1 MGRGITQTFFQ
12 RRYTSGQWAHE
23 KVLNTTGY
31 QENVNENHT
40 KKSFHTNRFT
50 EEPGRLQSTGSQ
62 RVGHDFTSLQTSI
75 YW

>member
-40 KKSFHTNRFT
+40 KKSFHTIQISHHQKD
-50 EEPGRLQSTGSQ
+50 EK
-62 RVGHDFTSLQTSI
+62 
-75 YW
+75 

>member
-12 RRYTSGQWAHE
+12 RRYTSGQGAHE

-40 KKSFHTNRFT
+40 NKSFHTIQISHHQKD
-50 EEPGRLQSTGSQ
+50 EK
-62 RVGHDFTSLQTSI
+62 
-75 YW
+75 